1 VAVVAVA
8 TVVVA
13 VIGCQ
18 DSTPPSAAD
27 PDPTL
32 VSAEYVCGNR
42 FDLRNA
48 NPVPLTVAF
57 EVGSGGEAGELT
69 LPARAGV
76 GTASLTRLITL
87 TGGNLQL
94 SYQGRAIGATA
105 NAGASCALSA
115 PTVPEPMASAGEW
128 SAPFSWPVVAV
139 HLHLLP
145 DGRVLSWGRI
155 GDPQLWDPATGLFT
169 AVPSATHL
177 FCAGHAFLSDG
188 RLLVA
193 GGHLSDNHGLP
204 DANLF
209 DSRTGEWTRV
219 ASMAHGRWYPT
230 TTTLADG
237 RVLALAGQDENGA
250 DVAEPEIWDGNGWS
264 ALPSAAQLMPFYPR
278 TFVAPN
284 GLVFYAGE
292 LQQSAYLDPGGAGG
306 WAPVALSHYGRRD
319 YGTAVMYR
327 PGQVLIAGGSDP
339 PDGTPTASAETIDL
353 NDGAPAWTYTA
364 PMSAPRRHLN
374 ATLLPDGR
382 VAVTGGTS
390 SAGFSDPAGGVHAA
404 EVWDP
409 ATGAWTTWAS
419 NAVTRV
425 YHGTTLLL
433 PDGRLLH
440 AGSGDG
446 ANLPRELSAELF
458 TPPYLLRG
466 PRPEISSAPASLAYG
481 GSAQI
486 GTADAGR
493 ITAVSLV
500 RLPSVTH
507 AFDQNQ
513 RFVPLTFTRSAGGLR
528 VGAPASGALAPPGH
542 YMLFL
547 VDGDGVPSVAT
558 VVRVH

>member
-1 VAVVAVA
+1 MASVGAAVLAMIA
-8 TVVVA
+8 
-13 VIGCQ
+13 CQ
-18 DSTPPSAAD
+18 DTTHPNPVN

-32 VSAEYVCGNR
+32 VSVGYVCGNR
-42 FDLRNA
+42 FDVTNT
-48 NPVPLTVAF
+48 NGVPLTVGF
-57 EVGSGGEAGELT
+57 QVGPAGEGGELA
-69 LPARAGV
+69 LPARAAG
-76 GTASLTRLITL
+76 GMASVTRLIAL
-87 TGGNLQL
+87 AAGNLQL
-94 SYQGRAIGATA
+94 SYQGRVIGAAA
-105 NAGASCALSA
+105 NTGANCPPPT
-115 PTVPEPMASAGEW
+115 PTVPEPMATEGQWA
-128 SAPFSWPVVAV
+128 APFTWPVVAV

-155 GDPQLWDPATGLFT
+155 GDPQVWDPATGLFT
-169 AVPSATHL
+169 PAPSATDV
-177 FCAGHAFLSDG
+177 FCAGHAFLADG

-193 GGHLSDNHGLP
+193 GGHISDNPGLP

-209 DSRTGEWTRV
+209 DAQTGEWTPV

-230 TTTLADG
+230 ATTLADG
-237 RVLALAGQDENGA
+237 RVLALAGQDENGV
-250 DVAEPEIWDGNGWS
+250 DVAVPEVWDGNGWS
-264 ALPSAAQLMPFYPR
+264 ALPNAAQVMPFYPR

-292 LQQSAYLDPGGAGG
+292 LQQSAYLDPDGAGS
-306 WAPVALSHYGRRD
+306 WTPVASSLYGRRD

-327 PGQVLIAGGSDP
+327 PGEVLIAGGSDP
-339 PDGTPTASAETIDL
+339 PDGTPTASAEIIDL
-353 NDGAPAWTYTA
+353 NDGAPAWKYTGS
-364 PMSAPRRHLN
+364 MSFPRRHLN

-390 SAGFSDPAGGVHAA
+390 SAGFSDPAGGVHRA

-409 ATGAWTTWAS
+409 ATGVWTGWAS
-419 NAVTRV
+419 TAVTRV

-440 AGSGDG
+440 GGSGDG
-446 ANLPRELSAELF
+446 ADLPRELSAELF

-466 PRPEISSAPASLAYG
+466 PRPSIASAPASLVYG

-486 GTADAGR
+486 DTPDAGR
-493 ITAVSLV
+493 VLAVSLV

-513 RFVPLTFTRSAGGLR
+513 RFVPLTFVRSAGGLR
-528 VGAPASGALAPPGH
+528 VDAPPSGAIAPPGH

-547 VDGDGVPSVAT
+547 VDGDGVPSVARI
-558 VVRVH
+558 VRVH